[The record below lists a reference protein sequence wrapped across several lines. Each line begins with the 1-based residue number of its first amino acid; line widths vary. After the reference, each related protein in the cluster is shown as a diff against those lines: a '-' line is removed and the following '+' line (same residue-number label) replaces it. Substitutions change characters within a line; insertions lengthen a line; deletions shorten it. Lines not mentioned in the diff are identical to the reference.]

1 MHQCILAWLNLHDKF
16 TQQNLDDTNKT
27 IWVISRRTHAPTMCL
42 HYTITRLFTLSPLL
56 QCVSI
61 IPLQD
66 FLHYLRSYDASPSY
80 HYKTFY
86 TISAPT
92 MCLHHTIT
100 RLFTPSPL
108 LQCVSIIPLQ
118 DFLHHLRSYN
128 VSPSYHYKTFYTISA
143 PTMCLHHTI
152 TRLFT
157 LPPLLHCVSIISL
170 QDFLHYLRSLLQ
182 CVSIIPLQDF
192 LHYLCSLLQCVSIIP
207 LRDFLH
213 YLRSYNVSPSY
224 HYKTFYTISPK
235 LEEYLNS
242 FGFLTLLWP
251 WRTINFI
258 TNDTKLYSQIV
269 TINSSAPY
277 LTEITSCMPEPQ
289 PIV

>member
-1 MHQCILAWLNLHDKF
+1 MSHLQKNTCSYNVSPLYHY
-16 TQQNLDDTNKT
+16 KT
-27 IWVISRRTHAPTMCL
+27 FYTISAPTMCL
-42 HYTITRLFTLSPLL
+42 HHPITRLFTLSPLL
-56 QCVSI
+56 RCVSI

-66 FLHYLRSYDASPSY
+66 FLHHLRSYNVSPSY

-86 TISAPT
+86 TISTPT

-128 VSPSYHYKTFYTISA
+128 VSPSYHYKTFYTTSTPTLCVHYIITRLFTLPPLA

-157 LPPLLHCVSIISL
+157 LSLLAPTMC
-170 QDFLHYLRSLLQ
+170 LHHTTTGLFTLSPLLQ

-192 LHYLCSLLQCVSIIP
+192 LHNLPQT
-207 LRDFLH
+207 R
-213 YLRSYNVSPSY
+213 R
-224 HYKTFYTISPK
+224 IS
-235 LEEYLNS
+235 
-242 FGFLTLLWP
+242 
-251 WRTINFI
+251 
-258 TNDTKLYSQIV
+258 
-269 TINSSAPY
+269 
-277 LTEITSCMPEPQ
+277 
-289 PIV
+289 